1 MDFLERLD
9 VLFPNELSDPIKG
22 RLKEGLSQ
30 FVKGN
35 SGSKIYT
42 DFYSTHKYDYF
53 LQGDLLRE
61 IRFPIFDNSTKEY
74 EKLYY
79 DAIIISN
86 ACDIDSSN
94 QRNVPKRVM
103 VSKLIP
109 LDEFINDIRESGEN
123 IDIKSIS
130 DNIKS
135 QSYSNILYIPHTNE
149 GIEYIVPF
157 DEVSYIFIDEL
168 DNLKN
173 DIEVNRIEVL
183 DYFGFYLFVF
193 KLSFHFCRLPEE
205 NYRKF

>member
-1 MDFLERLD
+1 MSFLDRLE
-9 VLFPNELSDPIKG
+9 VLIPSELSNPIKE

-30 FVKGN
+30 FIKGN
-35 SGSKIYT
+35 SASKIYT
-42 DFYSTHKYDYF
+42 NFYSSHTYDFF

-61 IRFPIFDNSTKEY
+61 IRFPIFDNSTKQY

-103 VSKLIP
+103 ISKLIP
-109 LDEFINDIRESGEN
+109 LEEFVNDIKNSGEN
-123 IDIKSIS
+123 IDEKLIS
-130 DNIKS
+130 DNIKN
-135 QSYSNILYIPHTNE
+135 QSYSNILYIPHTKE
-149 GIEYIVPF
+149 GIEYIVPL
-157 DEVSYIFIDEL
+157 DEMSYIFIDEL
-168 DNLKN
+168 DDLKH
-173 DIEVNRIEVL
+173 DIEENRIEVL